1 MGKIKFFAL
10 ITGMLFALLPCKSQ
24 VFDTIPLPPAEKTG
38 GMPLMEAIKNRQSQ
52 RSFSSM
58 DLSMQ
63 QMSNLLWAAYG
74 VNRPN
79 GYRTVPS
86 AKSYYEFDIYLVKA
100 DGWYRYVPEGH
111 FLIKTGDEDLRKF
124 TGSQDYV
131 QTAPVNLIYVADFE
145 RMTKDDEQNRIFWS
159 ACNVGFISQNVY
171 LYCASEGLATV
182 VRGQRDT
189 EELRNALKLRPA
201 QHVVLAQTIGH
212 PEE

>member
-1 MGKIKFFAL
+1 MKLKFFIL
-10 ITGMLFALLPCKSQ
+10 ITGMLFAILPCRSQVSDTILLPP
-24 VFDTIPLPPAEKTG
+24 VEKTG
-38 GMPLMEAIKNRQSQ
+38 GMPLMEALQNRQSQ

-58 DLSMQ
+58 DISMQ

-74 VNRPN
+74 INRPN

-86 AKSYYEFDIYLVKA
+86 AKSYHEFDIYIIKS

-111 FLIKTGDEDLRKF
+111 FLIKQGEDDFREYA
-124 TGSQDYV
+124 GSQDFV

-145 RMTKDDEQNRIFWS
+145 RMTKDDESNRIFYS
-159 ACNVGFISQNVY
+159 ACDVGFISQNVY

-182 VRGQRDT
+182 VRGERDND
-189 EELRNALKLRPA
+189 RARAAFKLRPG
-201 QHVVLAQTIGH
+201 QHIVLAQTIGF